1 MFTYLLLLDLFFFS
15 PFNYGN
21 FMENLAREKFVSIF
35 LTGGGGEEKE
45 K

>member
-1 MFTYLLLLDLFFFS
+1 MLGVYIFVALGSFFS

-35 LTGGGGEEKE
+35 LTGGKKKEEK
-45 K
+45 